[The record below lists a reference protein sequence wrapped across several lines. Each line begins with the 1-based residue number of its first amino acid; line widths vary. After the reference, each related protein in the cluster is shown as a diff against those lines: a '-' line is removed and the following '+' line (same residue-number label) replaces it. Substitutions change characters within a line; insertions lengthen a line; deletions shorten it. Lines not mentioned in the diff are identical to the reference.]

1 MKKRLWILGATTLV
15 MAIVL
20 ATTIGVGIGAGQTTG
35 SDGYVTE
42 TDMSVSP
49 GSACP
54 GDLVTISGSLAPAYA
69 QITVEMYWDGIY
81 DTDSVLDGAPLGQD
95 SMDIAPYE
103 GIVGVTQADAAG
115 NWSMTM
121 PAPQIVFSPSDN
133 TELTFTGDRW
143 TLLATSGY
151 TDDFD
156 NYWQYSAYGTLV
168 VLDCAAGGVTAAAGA
183 LPSTGAPVAAMSLLG
198 SGLLG
203 AAGLSLSSWRRRKR

>member
-1 MKKRLWILGATTLV
+1 MKKRLWILGATTLIL
-15 MAIVL
+15 AIAL
-20 ATTIGVGIGAGQTTG
+20 ATTIGAGVSVGQT
-35 SDGYVTE
+35 GYV

-49 GSACP
+49 GSACT
-54 GDLVTISGSLAPAYA
+54 GELVTLSGSMTAGYS
-69 QITVEMYWDGIY
+69 QVTVEMYWDGF
-81 DTDSVLDGAPLGQD
+81 TNSDSVLDAPLSQD
-95 SMDIAPYE
+95 NLSVDPYE
-103 GIVGVTQADAAG
+103 GIVGVTQSDAAG

-143 TLLATSGY
+143 TLVATSDAG
-151 TDDFD
+151 DV
-156 NYWQYSAYGTLV
+156 AYGTLV
-168 VLDCAAGGVTAAAGA
+168 VLDCAAGAVSGAAG